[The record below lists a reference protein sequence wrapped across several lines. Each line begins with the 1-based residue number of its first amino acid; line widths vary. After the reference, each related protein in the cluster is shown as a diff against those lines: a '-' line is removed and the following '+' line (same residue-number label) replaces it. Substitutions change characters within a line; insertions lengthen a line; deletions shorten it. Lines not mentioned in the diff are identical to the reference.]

1 VESDKNYLNV
11 VVIGSGT
18 MGTALAHVI
27 ASAGHSCTLLTD
39 DVEVAKAVNT
49 LHRHPVFFE
58 GLTIHDKVKGSTA
71 SDACIP
77 DAELLVMAVPSH
89 NMREVAR
96 QIRHLTKTHQ
106 SVLSVTKGFEPVTHK
121 LMSQVLREELETLH
135 IGTLSGP
142 NITLDLVRNLP
153 TMLLVS
159 SSSQQMLDHGRLAFS
174 SSIVNV
180 AVSKD
185 IQTFEYISALKN
197 CVAIEVGIVTGLE
210 LGDNFRAL
218 VLAKGM
224 AEISRLLKRMGLHTE
239 AFYGLAGLSD
249 IFLTCSSHFAK
260 NYAIGLQL
268 GSGASLTQLLE
279 ALKEQGE
286 VAEGLE
292 SVKAGHSLA
301 QKFDCEAPLLEAAHR
316 FIYRNASGEFGKD
329 HFISAAFKDDNA
341 F

>member
-1 VESDKNYLNV
+1 MESDKKLLKV

-39 DVEVAKAVNT
+39 NIMVAESITT
-49 LHRHPVFFE
+49 LHRHHVFFK
-58 GLTIHDKVKGSTA
+58 GLTINERVKCAMTF
-71 SDACIP
+71 DDHIP
-77 DAELLVMAVPSH
+77 YGELLVMAVPSY
-89 NMREVAR
+89 NMREVSR
-96 QIRHLTKTHQ
+96 QIGHLIKPQQ

-121 LMSQVLREELETLH
+121 LMSEVLREELETSH

-142 NITLDLVRNLP
+142 NITVDLVKNLP
-153 TMLLVS
+153 TTLLVS
-159 SSSQQMLDHGRLAFS
+159 STSQQMLDHGQLAFS
-174 SSIVNV
+174 SSTVNV

-197 CVAIEVGIVTGLE
+197 CVAIEVGIVTGLG

-224 AEISRLLKRMGLHTE
+224 AEFYQLLKRMGLHATE
-239 AFYGLAGLSD
+239 FYGLAGLSD
-249 IFLTCSSHFAK
+249 IFLTCSSNFAK
-260 NYAIGLQL
+260 NYTIGLQL
-268 GSGASLTQLLE
+268 GSGASLPQLLD
-279 ALKEQGE
+279 ALKKGGE

-292 SVKAGHSLA
+292 SVKAAHSLA
-301 QKFDCEAPLLEAAHR
+301 QEFGYEAPLLEATHA
-316 FIYRNASGEFGKD
+316 FIYQNAHGEFSTD
-329 HFISAAFKDDNA
+329 HFLSAVFDDGST